1 MKNNFGGNSSSKKVY
16 YYCCKFPGCHYK
28 TIRSGHLK
36 RHERTHTKEKPY
48 KCEFCS
54 YTAARSDHLRRH
66 VKIHYK
72 NISASRPVIHE
83 ESMLS
88 ESSTMSSP
96 AVSPSPVLSASSSPN
111 LSPSDSPSTF
121 APYGGFLPQPYEEG
135 GMFLKEHVIVV
146 MVFLNFL
153 RQCYQSQRF

>member
-1 MKNNFGGNSSSKKVY
+1 M
-16 YYCCKFPGCHYK
+16 
-28 TIRSGHLK
+28 
-36 RHERTHTKEKPY
+36 
-48 KCEFCS
+48 
-54 YTAARSDHLRRH
+54 RRH

-111 LSPSDSPSTF
+111 LSPSDSPSSF
-121 APYGGFLPQPYEEG
+121 APYGDFLPQPYEEG
-135 GMFLKEHVIVV
+135 GMFCKERV
-146 MVFLNFL
+146 MCSSGLFEFLTTMLSESTFL
-153 RQCYQSQRF
+153 RNFIARFLKHYYGLIVRSS